1 MTELKDLKR
10 AVKEALAETRV
21 KRYKGLSEIHI
32 MDVEEA
38 AGSETRVEPGRS
50 PKPSASTSKA
60 TDDLISSLGDEPE
73 EPTAMS
79 YAKAGELTEQG
90 RGALKMNT
98 IWANNLTQ
106 IMNFNK
112 GRELAQL
119 IASRLQNQSGLPAQ
133 QMLPIV
139 TAVMKATLEQLDDE
153 VNDQIQK
160 EMPGVLDITRG

>member
-1 MTELKDLKR
+1 
-10 AVKEALAETRV
+10 
-21 KRYKGLSEIHI
+21 
-32 MDVEEA
+32 
-38 AGSETRVEPGRS
+38 
-50 PKPSASTSKA
+50 
-60 TDDLISSLGDEPE
+60 
-73 EPTAMS
+73 
-79 YAKAGELTEQG
+79 
-90 RGALKMNT
+90 MNT

-139 TAVMKATLEQLDDE
+139 AAVMKATLEQLDDE
-153 VNDQIQK
+153 VNNQIQK